1 MLKYCVLSR
10 RRRSL
15 RRLQFIGGYGEN
27 PVDAPFLIPREIFVF
42 FAVNLSYKRLL
53 SFHQTEMF
61 RWPKNQN
68 VGLGRRLTCAP

>member
-15 RRLQFIGGYGEN
+15 RRLQFGGGYGEN
-27 PVDAPFLIPREIFVF
+27 PVDTPFLIPRDIFVF

-53 SFHQTEMF
+53 SFHQTEMLDGQ
-61 RWPKNQN
+61 KIKTSDLD
-68 VGLGRRLTCAP
+68 GG

>member
-15 RRLQFIGGYGEN
+15 RRLQFVGGYGEN
-27 PVDAPFLIPREIFVF
+27 PVDTAFLVPRDIFVF

-53 SFHQTEMF
+53 SFHQTEMLDGQ
-61 RWPKNQN
+61 KIKTSDLD
-68 VGLGRRLTCAP
+68 GG

>member
-15 RRLQFIGGYGEN
+15 RRLQFVGGYGEN
-27 PVDAPFLIPREIFVF
+27 PVDAPFLIPRDIFVF

-53 SFHQTEMF
+53 SFHQTEMLDGQ
-61 RWPKNQN
+61 KIKTSDLD
-68 VGLGRRLTCAP
+68 GG

>member
-15 RRLQFIGGYGEN
+15 RRLQFVGGYGEN

-42 FAVNLSYKRLL
+42 FAVNFSYKRLL
-53 SFHQTEMF
+53 SFHQTEMLDGQ
-61 RWPKNQN
+61 KIKTSDLDS
-68 VGLGRRLTCAP
+68 G

>member
-15 RRLQFIGGYGEN
+15 RGLQFAGGYDEK
-27 PVDAPFLIPREIFVF
+27 PVDAPFLIPGDIFVF

-53 SFHQTEMF
+53 SFHQTEMLDGQ
-61 RWPKNQN
+61 KIKTSDLD
-68 VGLGRRLTCAP
+68 GG